1 MDGRPHRCAFIMQDI
16 SLFPQFLDYKGD
28 SSPARTIA
36 LDSVEGN
43 TDAEQ
48 AWVKQSNGTLTKV
61 TNSDDATKRHVK
73 PPDETDE
80 HLYKDAIFRIGK
92 V

>member
-1 MDGRPHRCAFIMQDI
+1 MQDV
-16 SLFPQFLDYKGD
+16 SFFLQFLDYKGN
-28 SSPARTIA
+28 SSPTKTIA
-36 LDSVEGN
+36 LDSVESS

-48 AWVKQSNGTLTKV
+48 AWDSTSTEV
-61 TNSDDATKRHVK
+61 TNSDDTTRCQVK
-73 PPDETDE
+73 PPHERDE